1 MPVTYLYAV
10 YKVTAMMTIINQ
22 ILEPVARMIST
33 ASDAAFTLTG
43 ASVST
48 FINLVVSSL
57 VAEFTAT
64 CSSLHANSEEVLYIV
79 TKIFTNKDCCSVYC
93 TKEMSSDRRALTII
107 YQKIVELFTTDSKE
121 VADLRLIGKIKNDP
135 RFAQAFFYAKHKMKQ
150 VKGNDVSGLM
160 HSITKDIWDSY
171 TVVVTSDEFSTI
183 LYEHIFSDG
192 TFSVLDDFRFRS
204 SIFTWLKPVA
214 KRCVVKRLETE
225 GRIPKASSRTL
236 ANTELNLGQCS
247 PEYSY
252 SVITDMVPAGPDRDI
267 LLAIY
272 YERLSNEEILDRFGL
287 DNAKNQR
294 TNADLYLSK
303 TLLENDHPYNDA
315 LVDKHSNKVL
325 VSSTML
331 DYLGET
337 KETLQR
343 SSPLRDIFGDPD
355 DPEFESNVKDFLYE
369 FTDKLPWSDSD
380 KIIWKGTFIE
390 EKAGESVALM
400 LSGNRNRGY
409 VYTRYNRLKPLFQAA
424 IRRWYKNV
432 TERARKKPAA

>member
-1 MPVTYLYAV
+1 MI
-10 YKVTAMMTIINQ
+10 TIINQ

-64 CSSLHANSEEVLYIV
+64 CSSLHATSEEVLYIL
-79 TKIFTNKDCCSVYC
+79 TQMFTQKDGTVYC
-93 TKEMSSDRRALTII
+93 IKEMSSDRRALTII
-107 YQKIVELFTTDSKE
+107 YQKIVELFLSESKE

-135 RFAQAFFYAKHKMKQ
+135 RFAQAFFYGVHKMKQ
-150 VKGNDVSGLM
+150 VKGKKEPDVSGLM

-171 TVVVTSDEFSTI
+171 KVVVTSDEFSTI

-214 KRCVVKRLETE
+214 RRCVVKRLETE
-225 GRIPKASSRTL
+225 GRIPKSSGRTL
-236 ANTELNLGQCS
+236 ANTELNLEKCS

-287 DNAKNQR
+287 DTAKYQR
-294 TNADLYLSK
+294 TKNNADRYLTK
-303 TLLENDHPYNDA
+303 TLLENDNPYNDA
-315 LVDKHSNKVL
+315 LVEKNSKKVL

-390 EKAGESVALM
+390 EKVGESVALM

-409 VYTRYNRLKPLFQAA
+409 VYTRFDRLEPLFQAA
-424 IRRWYKNV
+424 IRKWYKNV

>member
-1 MPVTYLYAV
+1 MI
-10 YKVTAMMTIINQ
+10 TIINQ

-64 CSSLHANSEEVLYIV
+64 CSSLHATSEEVLYIL
-79 TKIFTNKDCCSVYC
+79 TQMFTNKDGSVYC

-107 YQKIVELFTTDSKE
+107 YQKIVELFLSDTKE
-121 VADLRLIGKIKNDP
+121 VADLRLIEKIKNDP
-135 RFAQAFFYAKHKMKQ
+135 RFAQAFFYGKHKMKPG
-150 VKGNDVSGLM
+150 KGKKEPDVSGLM
-160 HSITKDIWDSY
+160 HSITKDIWQSSK
-171 TVVVTSDEFSTI
+171 VLVTSDEFSTI

-214 KRCVVKRLETE
+214 RRCVVKRLETE
-225 GRIPKASSRTL
+225 GRIQKASSRTL
-236 ANTELNLGQCS
+236 ANTELNLENCS

-287 DNAKNQR
+287 DNAKYQR
-294 TNADLYLSK
+294 TKINADLYLSK

-315 LVDKHSNKVL
+315 LVEKPSNKVL

-337 KETLQR
+337 KETLHR

-390 EKAGESVALM
+390 EKVGESVALM

-409 VYTRYNRLKPLFQAA
+409 VYTRYMKLKPLFQAA